1 MLFRLILMGSTALTE
16 MSRNVHDGVTKE
28 IQEMILNTGGRTD
41 TVNYFSEWLLN
52 RFAAGYAYSRN
63 PFHPDVVNRIDLNP
77 ETIDVVE
84 FCSKNYR
91 PILSRL
97 HEITERFNCHFHYTI
112 TAYDKD
118 IEPNVPGIDESIETL
133 RDLSA
138 QVGKEKIIWRYDP
151 VLLTGKYTI
160 ERHFATF
167 DYMAGRIAPYVS
179 RCVFSFVVWYKK
191 LHLPELQPISGL
203 QKELI
208 AKGLG
213 EMAAKRHL
221 YIQTCGT
228 KESYEQYG
236 IHHSGCMT
244 RAVYE
249 HSLGLHFKKVAERG
263 NRPGC
268 RCMESRGLGDYNT
281 CLNGCRYCYAN
292 YDHEKARENYR
303 LHDPES
309 PLMIGHLR
317 PTDKIVPLHQE
328 SCLDRAPM
336 LF

>member
-1 MLFRLILMGSTALTE
+1 
-16 MSRNVHDGVTKE
+16 
-28 IQEMILNTGGRTD
+28 MILNTGGRTD

-77 ETIDVVE
+77 RTIDVVE

-160 ERHFATF
+160 ERHLATF
-167 DYMAGRIAPYVS
+167 DYMARRIAPYVS
-179 RCVFSFVVWYKK
+179 RCLFSFVVWYKK
-191 LHLPELQPISGL
+191 LHLPELQPISGR

-213 EMAAKRHL
+213 EMAAKHHL

-236 IHHSGCMT
+236 IHHGGCMT

>member
-1 MLFRLILMGSTALTE
+1 
-16 MSRNVHDGVTKE
+16 
-28 IQEMILNTGGRTD
+28 MILNTGGRTD

>member
-1 MLFRLILMGSTALTE
+1 
-16 MSRNVHDGVTKE
+16 
-28 IQEMILNTGGRTD
+28 MILNTGGRTD

-191 LHLPELQPISGL
+191 LHLPELQPISGQ

-213 EMAAKRHL
+213 EMADKRHL

>member
-1 MLFRLILMGSTALTE
+1 
-16 MSRNVHDGVTKE
+16 
-28 IQEMILNTGGRTD
+28 MILNTGGRTD

-160 ERHFATF
+160 ERHLATF

-179 RCVFSFVVWYKK
+179 RCLFSFVVWYKK
-191 LHLPELQPISGL
+191 LHLSELQPISGR

-213 EMAAKRHL
+213 EMAAKHHL

-328 SCLDRAPM
+328 SCLDRTPM

>member
-1 MLFRLILMGSTALTE
+1 
-16 MSRNVHDGVTKE
+16 
-28 IQEMILNTGGRTD
+28 MILNTGGRTD

-179 RCVFSFVVWYKK
+179 RCLFSFVVWYKK
-191 LHLPELQPISGL
+191 LHLPELQPISGR

-213 EMAAKRHL
+213 EMAARHHL

-236 IHHSGCMT
+236 IHHSGCMI

-249 HSLGLHFKKVAERG
+249 QSLGLHFKKVAERG

>member
-1 MLFRLILMGSTALTE
+1 
-16 MSRNVHDGVTKE
+16 
-28 IQEMILNTGGRTD
+28 MILNTGGRTD

-77 ETIDVVE
+77 RTIDVVE

-97 HEITERFNCHFHYTI
+97 YEITERFNCHFHYTI

-118 IEPNVPGIDESIETL
+118 IEPNVPGIDESVETL

-160 ERHFATF
+160 ERHLATF

-179 RCVFSFVVWYKK
+179 RCLFSFVVWYKK
-191 LHLPELQPISGL
+191 LHLPELQPISGQ

-213 EMAAKRHL
+213 EMAPKRHL

-328 SCLDRAPM
+328 SCLDKAPM

>member
-1 MLFRLILMGSTALTE
+1 
-16 MSRNVHDGVTKE
+16 
-28 IQEMILNTGGRTD
+28 MILNTGGRTD

-191 LHLPELQPISGL
+191 LHLPELQPISGQ

-268 RCMESRGLGDYNT
+268 RCMKSRGLGDYNT

>member
-1 MLFRLILMGSTALTE
+1 M
-16 MSRNVHDGVTKE
+16 
-28 IQEMILNTGGRTD
+28 IQNTGGRTD

>member
-1 MLFRLILMGSTALTE
+1 MGSAALTE

>member
-1 MLFRLILMGSTALTE
+1 
-16 MSRNVHDGVTKE
+16 
-28 IQEMILNTGGRTD
+28 MILNTGGRTD

-118 IEPNVPGIDESIETL
+118 IEPNVLGIDESIETL

-191 LHLPELQPISGL
+191 LHLPELQPISGQ

>member
-1 MLFRLILMGSTALTE
+1 
-16 MSRNVHDGVTKE
+16 
-28 IQEMILNTGGRTD
+28 MILNTGGRTD

-77 ETIDVVE
+77 RTIDVVE

-160 ERHFATF
+160 ERHLATF

-179 RCVFSFVVWYKK
+179 RCLFSFVVWYKK
-191 LHLPELQPISGL
+191 LHLPELQPISGR

-213 EMAAKRHL
+213 EMAAKHHL

-292 YDHEKARENYR
+292 YDHEKAWENYR

>member
-1 MLFRLILMGSTALTE
+1 MGSAALTE

-191 LHLPELQPISGL
+191 LHLPELQPISGQ

-309 PLMIGHLR
+309 PLMKGHLR

>member
-1 MLFRLILMGSTALTE
+1 
-16 MSRNVHDGVTKE
+16 
-28 IQEMILNTGGRTD
+28 MILNTGGRTD

-77 ETIDVVE
+77 RTIDVVE

-160 ERHFATF
+160 ERHLATF

-179 RCVFSFVVWYKK
+179 RCLFSFVVWYKK
-191 LHLPELQPISGL
+191 LHLPELQPISGR

-213 EMAAKRHL
+213 EMAAKHHL

-292 YDHEKARENYR
+292 YDHEKAWENYR

-328 SCLDRAPM
+328 SCLDRTPM

>member
-1 MLFRLILMGSTALTE
+1 
-16 MSRNVHDGVTKE
+16 
-28 IQEMILNTGGRTD
+28 MILNTGGRTD

-191 LHLPELQPISGL
+191 LHLPELQPISGQ

-303 LHDPES
+303 LHAPES

>member
-1 MLFRLILMGSTALTE
+1 MGSTALTE
-16 MSRNVHDGVTKE
+16 KSRNVHDGVTKE

-77 ETIDVVE
+77 KTIDVVE

-91 PILSRL
+91 PILPRL

>member
-1 MLFRLILMGSTALTE
+1 
-16 MSRNVHDGVTKE
+16 
-28 IQEMILNTGGRTD
+28 MILNTGGRTD

-77 ETIDVVE
+77 ETLDVVE

-118 IEPNVPGIDESIETL
+118 IEPNVPGIDESVETL
-133 RDLSA
+133 RGLSA

-160 ERHFATF
+160 ERHLATF

-179 RCVFSFVVWYKK
+179 RCLFSFVVWYKK
-191 LHLPELQPISGL
+191 LHLPELQPISGR

-213 EMAAKRHL
+213 EMAAKHHL

-328 SCLDRAPM
+328 SCLDKAPM

>member
-1 MLFRLILMGSTALTE
+1 
-16 MSRNVHDGVTKE
+16 
-28 IQEMILNTGGRTD
+28 MILNTGGRTD

-191 LHLPELQPISGL
+191 LHLPELQPISGQ

-328 SCLDRAPM
+328 SCLDRASM

>member
-1 MLFRLILMGSTALTE
+1 
-16 MSRNVHDGVTKE
+16 
-28 IQEMILNTGGRTD
+28 MILNTGGRTD

-167 DYMAGRIAPYVS
+167 DYIAGRIAPYVS

-249 HSLGLHFKKVAERG
+249 HSLGLHFKKVEERG

>member
-1 MLFRLILMGSTALTE
+1 
-16 MSRNVHDGVTKE
+16 
-28 IQEMILNTGGRTD
+28 MILNTGGRTD

-77 ETIDVVE
+77 RTIDVVE

-118 IEPNVPGIDESIETL
+118 IEPNVPGIDESVETL

-160 ERHFATF
+160 ERHLATF

-179 RCVFSFVVWYKK
+179 RCLFSFVVWYKK
-191 LHLPELQPISGL
+191 LHLPELQPISGR

-213 EMAAKRHL
+213 EMAAKHHL

>member
-1 MLFRLILMGSTALTE
+1 MLFRPILMGSAALTE

-77 ETIDVVE
+77 KTIDVVE

-191 LHLPELQPISGL
+191 LHLPELQPISGQ

>member
-1 MLFRLILMGSTALTE
+1 
-16 MSRNVHDGVTKE
+16 
-28 IQEMILNTGGRTD
+28 MILNTGGRTD

-328 SCLDRAPM
+328 SCLDKAPM